1 MLREKVGGLPP
12 PSPMLYTYILLYNN
26 ITIYVPGI
34 SKNIKADQTPQFK
47 HKYTFNPTP
56 QIFGLC
62 LKQYFQSLSYSSKLL
77 LNLGG
82 KKEHVLFRQAY
93 NRIRTTIFEC
103 MTIRSHPLRTKV
115 YSPACQIAA
124 PPDYK
129 ISISRHVSCHI
140 DHIDKLTEKDGT
152 GICFVFCASQCYR
165 FI

>member
-1 MLREKVGGLPP
+1 M
-12 PSPMLYTYILLYNN
+12 
-26 ITIYVPGI
+26 
-34 SKNIKADQTPQFK
+34 
-47 HKYTFNPTP
+47 YTFNPTP

-62 LKQYFQSLSYSSKLL
+62 LKQYFLSLSYSSKLL

-93 NRIRTTIFEC
+93 NRIRTTILEC

-129 ISISRHVSCHI
+129 ISISRQVSCHI

-152 GICFVFCASQCYR
+152 GICFVFCASNVTDL
-165 FI
+165 FE

>member
-1 MLREKVGGLPP
+1 MLREIVGGLPP
-12 PSPMLYTYILLYNN
+12 PSPMLY
-26 ITIYVPGI
+26 IYVPGI

-77 LNLGG
+77 LNLDG
-82 KKEHVLFRQAY
+82 KKEQVLFRQAY
-93 NRIRTTIFEC
+93 NRIRTTILEC

-124 PPDYK
+124 PDPDYK
-129 ISISRHVSCHI
+129 ISISRQMSCHI

-152 GICFVFCASQCYR
+152 GICFVFCASNVTDL
-165 FI
+165 FE

>member
-12 PSPMLYTYILLYNN
+12 PLPDVVYVYILLYNN

-62 LKQYFQSLSYSSKLL
+62 LKQYFQCLSYSSKLHVL

-82 KKEHVLFRQAY
+82 KKEQVLFRQAY
-93 NRIRTTIFEC
+93 NRIRTTILEC

-124 PPDYK
+124 PPYLQNQYLP
-129 ISISRHVSCHI
+129 SGVVPH
-140 DHIDKLTEKDGT
+140 
-152 GICFVFCASQCYR
+152 
-165 FI
+165 

>member
-1 MLREKVGGLPP
+1 MNAARNSRGTAPP
-12 PSPMLYTYILLYNN
+12 PSPMLY
-26 ITIYVPGI
+26 IYVPGI
-34 SKNIKADQTPQFK
+34 SKNIKADQTQQFK

-77 LNLGG
+77 LNLDG
-82 KKEHVLFRQAY
+82 KKEQVLFRQAY
-93 NRIRTTIFEC
+93 NRIRTTILEC

-124 PPDYK
+124 PDPDYK
-129 ISISRHVSCHI
+129 ISISRQVSCHI

-152 GICFVFCASQCYR
+152 GICFVFCASNVTDL
-165 FI
+165 FE

>member
-1 MLREKVGGLPP
+1 MNAARKSRGTGP
-12 PSPMLYTYILLYNN
+12 PSPMLY
-26 ITIYVPGI
+26 IYVPGI
-34 SKNIKADQTPQFK
+34 SKNIKADQTQQFK

-93 NRIRTTIFEC
+93 NRIRTTILEC

-129 ISISRHVSCHI
+129 ISISRQVSCHI

-152 GICFVFCASQCYR
+152 GICFVFCASNVTDL
-165 FI
+165 FE